1 MTLSLRTRLTLWY
14 SALLLLALAL
24 FTATVLWLH
33 WKLML
38 RQADESLDALAR
50 AAANVVSAELD
61 EHASISGAAREM
73 ASVVRNRDY
82 VVTVLD
88 ADGAPIRDLPV
99 AFSVSLSALPVGE
112 RGART
117 VTGLD
122 GRAWRALLRR
132 GSSSVHPFTIAIAMP
147 LSEVQEQWRTL
158 VRACAI
164 GVPFVMFVAVA
175 GGGGWG
181 AACGRS
187 A

>member
-14 SALLLLALAL
+14 TALLLLALAL

-61 EHASISGAAREM
+61 EHVSLSGAAREM

-88 ADGAPIRDLPV
+88 ADGSPIRDLSAAFPV
-99 AFSVSLSALPVGE
+99 SGPLLPAGD
-112 RGART
+112 RAART
-117 VTGLD
+117 VTGSK
-122 GRAWRALLRR
+122 RTRVAHSLRR
-132 GSSSVHPFTIAIAMP
+132 GSSARIHSTIAIAMP
-147 LSEVQEQWRTL
+147 LSEVQRQWRTL
-158 VRACAI
+158 AKACAI

-175 GGGGWG
+175 GG
-181 AACGRS
+181 
-187 A
+187 